1 MSARLAQDPVPG
13 NETLAG
19 GFVFCENQTHNQA
32 RQPSKA
38 CREGW
43 QASLPAPDRVPPQ
56 ELRVAPAATLAGTGD
71 PVDKAWVQL
80 WPPSLTLFSLE

>member
-1 MSARLAQDPVPG
+1 MRLWRVALCFVKIKPTTKPG
-13 NETLAG
+13 SQAKLAG
-19 GFVFCENQTHNQA
+19 KAG
-32 RQPSKA
+32 RPPS
-38 CREGW
+38 
-43 QASLPAPDRVPPQ
+43 QLPTEHPPQ